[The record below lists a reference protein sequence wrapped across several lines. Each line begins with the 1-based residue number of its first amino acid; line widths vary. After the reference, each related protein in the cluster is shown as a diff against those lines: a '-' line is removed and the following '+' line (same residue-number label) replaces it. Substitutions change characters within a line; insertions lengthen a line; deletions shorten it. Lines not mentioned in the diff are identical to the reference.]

1 MNNKFKRTAAA
12 AMSVLTAATSLIVPA
27 ASQTMSAAAKYGTG
41 KNVMEYLNRGIS
53 AINTGNGMLVSWRF
67 LANDADDAEFK
78 LYRGNELIYT
88 SKTGQ
93 ATCYLDKGGSS
104 SSQYR
109 VDYLSGGKVV
119 NSEKCSLI
127 SNKDYFDI
135 PLNIP
140 KGSGC
145 TYSANDCSVGD
156 VDGDGTY
163 EIFVKWDPSNQ
174 KDNSQD
180 GDTGNVY
187 IDCYTLSGKQLW
199 RVDLGRNIRAGAHYT
214 QFLVA
219 DFDCDGKAEMTCKTA
234 DGTKDGTGKVIGDG
248 SKNYRNS
255 KGYVLDGPEYYTLFE
270 GATGKA
276 LDTVEYAFPRGK
288 VSDWGDNYG
297 NRVDRFNGAV
307 VYLDGQKPSAVS
319 NRGYY
324 TRMTVVAYDV
334 VDKKLVERWKYDSG
348 NDAKKGYHN
357 GNHNCMPA
365 DVDNDG
371 KQELVLGSTCIDDNG
386 KLLWCNGQGHG
397 DAMHLGD
404 FLPNREGLELW
415 MCHEEK
421 PWGVSLIDAKTGK
434 NIFHKNHSKDTGRAC
449 CGNIYSKNPGAEF
462 WGATGNDI
470 FDGTGKTISTTKPAQ
485 NFMIYWDGDLERE
498 ILDGTKIDDFTD
510 GGKLN
515 RLLTADGCAANNGSK
530 NNPGLAAD
538 IMGDWR
544 EELVVRTSDSK
555 YLRVYN
561 TKYTTNTRLTTLMH
575 DPQYRCQAAGEQN
588 CYNQPAHPSFYLGS
602 DEKLPERP
610 AVTIKGATTPPS
622 QDPTTPPATEP
633 ATQPTT
639 QPTTQPPTNPPVQQ
653 GKYITNMSVKDT
665 DNAADWKIVTASQGG
680 LVFGDRDYTYTKFPA
695 QLNGAE
701 SLLTACDSKNAT
713 GDLAEFTAGA
723 KTDVYV
729 FLDTRVETENNV
741 PSWLGSWTKTDMT
754 AETSN
759 DVSFSVYKKTI
770 NQGEK
775 VVLGNNNMTGNVV
788 NYTVFAAAANEQ
800 PATQPTTVPTT
811 QPTTQP
817 TQPATQP
824 TTTAPTQPPQTNV
837 VYGDANCDGQV
848 SIADAAALLQYIGN
862 PDKYALTEQGKKNA
876 DCYNPG
882 DGLTTSDAMA
892 IQKLDAGIIP
902 SLPQNN

>member
-12 AMSVLTAATSLIVPA
+12 AMSVLTAATSLIVPV
-27 ASQTMSAAAKYGTG
+27 ASQTMSAAAKYGPG
-41 KNVMEYLNRGIS
+41 KNIMENLNRGIS

-104 SSQYR
+104 SSKYR
-109 VDYLSGGKVV
+109 VDYIAGGKVV
-119 NSEKCSLI
+119 SSETCSLV

-174 KDNSQD
+174 KDNSQE

-248 SKNYRNS
+248 SKNYRNGS
-255 KGYVLDGPEYYTLFE
+255 GYVLSGPEYYTLFE

-371 KQELVLGSTCIDDNG
+371 KQDLVLGSTCIDDNG
-386 KLLWCNGQGHG
+386 KLLWCNNQGHG

-404 FLPNREGLELW
+404 FLPNREGIELW
-415 MCHEEK
+415 MCHEQS

-434 NIFHKNHSKDTGRAC
+434 NIFHKNHTKDTGRAC

-470 FDGTGKTISTTKPAQ
+470 FDGSGKTIK
-485 NFMIYWDGDLERE
+485 N
-498 ILDGTKIDDFTD
+498 IL
-510 GGKLN
+510 
-515 RLLTADGCAANNGSK
+515 
-530 NNPGLAAD
+530 
-538 IMGDWR
+538 W
-544 EELVVRTSDSK
+544 
-555 YLRVYN
+555 
-561 TKYTTNTRLTTLMH
+561 
-575 DPQYRCQAAGEQN
+575 
-588 CYNQPAHPSFYLGS
+588 
-602 DEKLPERP
+602 
-610 AVTIKGATTPPS
+610 
-622 QDPTTPPATEP
+622 
-633 ATQPTT
+633 
-639 QPTTQPPTNPPVQQ
+639 
-653 GKYITNMSVKDT
+653 
-665 DNAADWKIVTASQGG
+665 
-680 LVFGDRDYTYTKFPA
+680 
-695 QLNGAE
+695 
-701 SLLTACDSKNAT
+701 
-713 GDLAEFTAGA
+713 
-723 KTDVYV
+723 
-729 FLDTRVETENNV
+729 
-741 PSWLGSWTKTDMT
+741 
-754 AETSN
+754 
-759 DVSFSVYKKTI
+759 
-770 NQGEK
+770 
-775 VVLGNNNMTGNVV
+775 
-788 NYTVFAAAANEQ
+788 
-800 PATQPTTVPTT
+800 
-811 QPTTQP
+811 
-817 TQPATQP
+817 
-824 TTTAPTQPPQTNV
+824 
-837 VYGDANCDGQV
+837 
-848 SIADAAALLQYIGN
+848 
-862 PDKYALTEQGKKNA
+862 
-876 DCYNPG
+876 
-882 DGLTTSDAMA
+882 
-892 IQKLDAGIIP
+892 
-902 SLPQNN
+902 